1 MLATT
6 EAHMLSSLCFATRE
20 ATTMRELQLEV
31 SPHTQQL
38 EKSLSSKEEPAQPKN
53 LKIYVFN

>member
-1 MLATT
+1 
-6 EAHMLSSLCFATRE
+6 
-20 ATTMRELQLEV
+20 MRELQLEV